1 MFNNYKKMPKSL
13 ITGLKVISGSAVLF
27 LAMFCVV
34 NILNH
39 TTNVYNHPEKD
50 AFLLTIIFF
59 VISALSIIVT
69 YKMTKN
75 LNDKQTKIKFA
86 QVFDF
91 LGEEISIP
99 DSKTLTF
106 TYLNKSLLNNTQ
118 YEPEELIGQEIT
130 NTNPD
135 CEIAKMKEFIKPLIT
150 EEIDVLKYE
159 TIRARKDGSKYPIQT
174 MLKFFGDTN
183 TLVAFSQDLTK
194 EKEIEAIKNQF
205 VSIINHELRTP
216 LTSLSGALKI
226 ILTDLVG
233 EIPETMKEMIN
244 VANTN
249 AVRLMEIINDLLET
263 EKLEAKAHKLDF
275 SHQGSDKE

>member
-1 MFNNYKKMPKSL
+1 MLNNFKKMPKL
-13 ITGLKVISGSAVLF
+13 LKTGLKMVSGSVVLF
-27 LAMFCVV
+27 LAMFCIV
-34 NILNH
+34 NVLNH
-39 TTNVYNHPEKD
+39 TTNVYKHPD
-50 AFLLTIIFF
+50 QNAFLLTIIFF
-59 VISALSIIVT
+59 AISALSIVIT

-75 LNDKQTKIKFA
+75 ITDKQTKIKFA

-118 YEPEELIGQEIT
+118 YSPEELIGQKIT

-135 CEIAKMKEFIKPLIT
+135 CEIEKMKEFIKPLIT

-174 MLKFFGDTN
+174 MLKFFGNTN

-194 EKEIEAIKNQF
+194 EKEIDAIKSQF

-249 AVRLMEIINDLLET
+249 AARLMEIIEDLLET
-263 EKLEAKAHKLDF
+263 EKLEAKARKLDF
-275 SHQGSDKE
+275 SNQGSDK